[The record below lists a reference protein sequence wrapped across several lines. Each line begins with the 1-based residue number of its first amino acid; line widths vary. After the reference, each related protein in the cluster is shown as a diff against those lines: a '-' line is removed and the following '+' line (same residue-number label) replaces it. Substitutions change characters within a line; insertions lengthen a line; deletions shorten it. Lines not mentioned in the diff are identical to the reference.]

1 MIKRTMGALLFAALA
16 LVVIVGAEIFLA
28 WRREYLPTEPAFTIG
43 SEAGPED
50 GRPLRFVV
58 LGDSTAAGLG
68 ASGPEH
74 SYAAVLAE
82 RLGELGW
89 RVEMTGLGVS
99 GARTKDLL
107 GDQLRRAKEL
117 DPDLVFVG
125 IGANDATHLT
135 KLDDVRRDAERL
147 FSALKET
154 GAELV
159 VAGAPDMRADAF
171 YEPLRSLAGWRG
183 TRVTEAIT
191 EAAHAVDVPIVP
203 LAKLTRPYFAADGDE
218 AYGGDDFHPGNG
230 GYRAWAD
237 AIFPYLERAI
247 GAP

>member
-1 MIKRTMGALLFAALA
+1 MIKRTFGALLFAALA
-16 LVVIVGAEIFLA
+16 LILVLGIEIFLA
-28 WRREYLPTEPAFTIG
+28 WRREYLPTEPAFVIG
-43 SEAGPED
+43 STTGPAD
-50 GRPLRFVV
+50 GRALRFVV

-68 ASGPEH
+68 ASGPEN
-74 SYAAVLAE
+74 SYAAVLAD
-82 RLGELGW
+82 RLGQLGW

-107 GDQLRRAKEL
+107 GEQLERTKALE
-117 DPDLVFVG
+117 PDLIFVG

-135 KLDDVRRDAERL
+135 GLDEVRADAAKLFA
-147 FSALKET
+147 ALKET

-183 TRVTEAIT
+183 TQVTEAIT
-191 EAAHAVDVPIVP
+191 EAAAAVDVPVVP
-203 LAKLTRPYFAADGDE
+203 LAALTRPYFAADGED

>member
-1 MIKRTMGALLFAALA
+1 MIRRTLGALLFAVLSVV
-16 LVVIVGAEIFLA
+16 VVIGIEIFLA
-28 WRREYLPTEPAFTIG
+28 WRREYLATEPAFVIG
-43 SEAGPED
+43 STTGPED
-50 GRPLRFVV
+50 GPPLRFVV

-74 SYAAVLAE
+74 SYASVLAD

-89 RVEMTGLGVS
+89 RVEITGLGVS
-99 GARTKDLL
+99 GARTADLL
-107 GDQLRRAKEL
+107 GEQLQRAQEL
-117 DPDLVFVG
+117 DPDLIFVG

-135 KLDDVRRDAERL
+135 DLDDVRKDATEL
-147 FSALKET
+147 FRSLKET
-154 GAELV
+154 GAQLV

-183 TRVTEAIT
+183 TQVTEAIT
-191 EAAHAVDVPIVP
+191 KAGRSVGVPVVP
-203 LAKLTRPYFAADGDE
+203 LAKLTRPYFAAGGEE

-237 AIFPYLERAI
+237 AIFPYLQEAV

>member
-1 MIKRTMGALLFAALA
+1 MIKRTLGALLFAVLA
-16 LVVIVGAEIFLA
+16 LVLILGAEIFLA
-28 WRREYLPTEPAFTIG
+28 WRREYLPTEPAFVIG
-43 SEAGPED
+43 STAGPED
-50 GRPLRFVV
+50 GRPLSFVV

-74 SYAAVLAE
+74 SYAAVLAD
-82 RLGELGW
+82 RLGALGW

-107 GDQLRRAKEL
+107 GDQLRRTKEL
-117 DPDLVFVG
+117 EPDLVFVG

-135 KLDDVRRDAERL
+135 KLDDVRADAEEL
-147 FSALKET
+147 FGELKGT
-154 GAELV
+154 GAEVV

-183 TRVTEAIT
+183 TRVTGAI
-191 EAAHAVDVPIVP
+191 EDAAAEVGVPVVP
-203 LAKLTRPYFAADGDE
+203 LAKLTRPYFAADGED

>member
-1 MIKRTMGALLFAALA
+1 MIKRTLGALLFAVLA
-16 LVVIVGAEIFLA
+16 LVLIVGVEIFLA
-28 WRREYLPTEPAFTIG
+28 WRREYLPTEPAFVIG
-43 SEAGPED
+43 STAGPGE

-74 SYAAVLAE
+74 SYAAVLAG

-99 GARTKDLL
+99 GARVKDLL

-117 DPDLVFVG
+117 EPDLIFVG

-135 KLDDVRRDAERL
+135 GLDDVRADAEEL
-147 FSALKET
+147 FGLLKET

-183 TRVTEAIT
+183 TQVTKAIT
-191 EAAHAVDVPIVP
+191 EAAAVVDVPIVP
-203 LAKLTRPYFAADGDE
+203 LAEMTRPYFAADGEE

-237 AIFPYLERAI
+237 AIFPYLARAI